1 MTFWDF
7 PIKDFKGLLIASA
20 FTLRRKLL
28 HSKVQRGHVE
38 REGPKDER
46 SCEKRSQVEE
56 H

>member
-7 PIKDFKGLLIASA
+7 PRKDFKGLIASS

-28 HSKVQRGHVE
+28 HSKVQRGRME
-38 REGPKDER
+38 RGGPKDER
-46 SCEKRSQVEE
+46 SCEKRNQMEE